1 MRQGGRSGAHAGSMA
16 AALHPGD
23 LARGPGRGSVRSRGS
38 KGSMGS
44 KDSSSSTASDPRE
57 RVKDCC
63 RKLVAFMCTQVG
75 VGGLVVG
82 YALIGAV
89 GFRSIE
95 IKEEYP
101 ELEEVRVRSE
111 QTAVELW
118 LISQELNVLNESL
131 WRQKVDAALVGFQ
144 GAIVE
149 AARKGYDGRTAE
161 DMWSFPAALMFSL
174 SIFTMIGFGNLVPR
188 TTWGKAATVV
198 YAVFGVPL
206 YVLYFMN
213 MGKVLAQTFRWLYTR
228 LYECSTE
235 RPAGSTGPGPRV
247 IVPSTACLWVISGYV
262 LTGTIMFAEWEQWSY
277 LDSCYF
283 CVTSLCKIGFGDFVP
298 GAATINGGHK
308 VTKEEEEETSN
319 QTRLVINFV
328 YLLLGLGLIAMCY
341 NLMREEVRVKVRQLK
356 DDVGHCLDELHLRAA
371 TCYRGPSPEQ
381 DYMY

>member
-1 MRQGGRSGAHAGSMA
+1 
-16 AALHPGD
+16 
-23 LARGPGRGSVRSRGS
+23 
-38 KGSMGS
+38 MGS
-44 KDSSSSTASDPRE
+44 KDSSSTASDPRE

-75 VGGLVVG
+75 VGGLVVS
-82 YALIGAV
+82 YAIVGAV
-89 GFRSIE
+89 CFINIE
-95 IKEEYP
+95 SKVEYP
-101 ELEEVRVRSE
+101 ELAEVREHSK
-111 QTAVELW
+111 QTAARLW

-131 WRQKVDAALVGFQ
+131 WRRKVDSALMGFQ
-144 GAIVE
+144 GAVVD

-161 DMWSFPAALMFSL
+161 AMWSFPAALMFSL

-228 LYECSTE
+228 LYECSTP

-298 GAATINGGHK
+298 GATLSDGEGDGKGGDDGGI
-308 VTKEEEEETSN
+308 
-319 QTRLVINFV
+319 QTRRVITFV

>member
-1 MRQGGRSGAHAGSMA
+1 MRQGGRAGRVGQAGPLMGPA
-16 AALHPGD
+16 AAPQALPGD
-23 LARGPGRGSVRSRGS
+23 LGRGLQGSVRSRGS

-44 KDSSSSTASDPRE
+44 KGSSSSTASDPRE

-75 VGGLVVG
+75 VGGLVVS
-82 YALIGAV
+82 YAIVGAF
-89 GFRSIE
+89 GFISIE
-95 IKEEYP
+95 TKEEYP
-101 ELEEVRVRSE
+101 QLAQVRERSK
-111 QTAVELW
+111 QTADALW

-131 WRQKVDAALVGFQ
+131 WRYKVNATLVAFQTSVVDAV
-144 GAIVE
+144 
-149 AARKGYDGRTAE
+149 RKGYDGRTAE

-235 RPAGSTGPGPRV
+235 RPNAGMGPQPRV
-247 IVPSTACLWVISGYV
+247 IVPSTACLWVIGGYV
-262 LTGTIMFAEWEQWSY
+262 LTGTIMFAEWERWSY

-298 GAATINGGHK
+298 GASLL
-308 VTKEEEEETSN
+308 TSEN
-319 QTRLVINFV
+319 SGSQTRLVINFV

-371 TCYRGPSPEQ
+371 SCYRAPSPDL
-381 DYMY
+381 DYVY